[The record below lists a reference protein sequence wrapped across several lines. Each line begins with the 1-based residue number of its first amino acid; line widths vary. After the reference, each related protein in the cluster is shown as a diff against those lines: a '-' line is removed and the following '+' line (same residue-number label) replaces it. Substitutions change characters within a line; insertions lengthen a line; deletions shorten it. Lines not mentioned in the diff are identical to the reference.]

1 MCLFNRKYF
10 LKIVYKET
18 VTNGIETKE
27 YIGSSGVSFKTRF
40 NQHMHNFKPNNSTQT
55 ILYKYLC
62 KIKDNEKIQWTIFH
76 NSNNGHLNQKVIPY
90 VSIYYI

>member
-40 NQHMHNFKPNNSTQT
+40 NQYMHNFKPNIKHKPFCISTYAKSR
-55 ILYKYLC
+55 IM
-62 KIKDNEKIQWTIFH
+62 
-76 NSNNGHLNQKVIPY
+76 
-90 VSIYYI
+90 